1 MDTFRDKIKRFF
13 ASRGLR
19 IFWSLF
25 VIAVFVNMFIETLH
39 QPTDWF
45 RVVLLITLPIFVIR
59 RVFVIVKAIKSKT
72 SEQN

>member
-25 VIAVFVNMFIETLH
+25 VSAVFVNMFIETLH